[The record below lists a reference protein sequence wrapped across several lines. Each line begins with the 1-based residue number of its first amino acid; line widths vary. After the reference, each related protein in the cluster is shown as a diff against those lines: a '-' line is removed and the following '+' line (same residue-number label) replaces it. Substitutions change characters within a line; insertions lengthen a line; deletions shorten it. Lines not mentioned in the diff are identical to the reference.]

1 LVLVHLAKV
10 SNSKLVLMVVLH
22 YCHILTL
29 IPIKLDLVEV
39 VVDMVPITP
48 DLKVVRMVDQV
59 VVAVKDQ
66 QPVLVQQIHLLE

>member
-1 LVLVHLAKV
+1 LVLVHLDKD

-29 IPIKLDLVEV
+29 IIIKLDLVEV
-39 VVDMVPITP
+39 VVDMVPVTP

-59 VVAVKDQ
+59 VVALKDQ